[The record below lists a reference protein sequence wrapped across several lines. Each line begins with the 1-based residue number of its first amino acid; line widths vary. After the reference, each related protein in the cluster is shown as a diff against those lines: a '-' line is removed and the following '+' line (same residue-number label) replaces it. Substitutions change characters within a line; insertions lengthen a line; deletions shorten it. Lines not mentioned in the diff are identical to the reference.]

1 MLQSVTNVRRLSK
14 MFKNSFLKNAF
25 LGLWSGPPF
34 ASNLTYSW
42 NHHLV
47 DIKNMITAIIVITN
61 FRKKNTKT

>member
-1 MLQSVTNVRRLSK
+1 
-14 MFKNSFLKNAF
+14 MFKNSLLKNAF
-25 LGLWSGPPF
+25 LGLWSGARF
-34 ASNLTYSW
+34 SSNLTYSW